1 MENSINFS
9 IFLPLLPLGMA
20 FFLFI
25 LLRLFTRT
33 INRLTKPISFL
44 ILISIIIP
52 IFLSLFYLSNHV
64 EGNLGLPIN
73 LTFLENL
80 NLQIHLNALT
90 EKLTILIGIIS
101 SLIILFSAFKL
112 PRNKGYVSYMVS
124 IGFITALLIMSTLL
138 YDFNI

>member
-9 IFLPLLPLGMA
+9 IFLPMLPLGMA

-33 INRLTKPISFL
+33 INRLTKPVSFL

-52 IFLSLFYLSNHV
+52 IFLSLFYLSNHI

-73 LTFLENL
+73 LIFLENL

-90 EKLTILIGIIS
+90 EKLTILIGTIS
-101 SLIILFSAFKL
+101 SLIILFSVFKL

-124 IGFITALLIMSTLL
+124 IGFVTALLIMSTIF